1 MSSHVETTMSTMN
14 HSLGDISIAV
24 DESAQ
29 GVTSVAENAVNLV
42 NAISRIQQAT
52 EESQEFSAEL
62 QEKTKRFERV

>member
-1 MSSHVETTMSTMN
+1 M
-14 HSLGDISIAV
+14 
-24 DESAQ
+24 
-29 GVTSVAENAVNLV
+29 TSVAENAVNLV